1 MEARLVRVE
10 EDRALEA
17 QGRAQALRR
26 VTTLESELAHAEA
39 AREAAGAERA
49 GLERRLSVAEAQKS
63 GLDELARLSM
73 EQCHQAS
80 SRRDNLKST
89 RDETTPEPHHH
100 GPPSLPPSPSPSEQ
114 PLCHWDDAHAHAL
127 RGCRQA
133 VEEKQRA
140 AEQAKAASIEKAA
153 ALSRADA
160 AESRAACAAA
170 ETAAAAAAKAE
181 AGKRAQSE
189 AERAMSLEEEL
200 RAMRV
205 HRFDWLQERA
215 RLNDE
220 VGHLKAS
227 AAAAERQSRA
237 SLAESGAQLERAN
250 AEVAGLRTALYKAE
264 AAQAQLSERAVQHQ
278 EEAAKRTR
286 EVAAVREAARAAA
299 SALTAADARRAA
311 EAAEVAATREGEA
324 LAMLREALG

>member
-1 MEARLVRVE
+1 VFERRFAEESACKEALSTERAALASKLEETETKMEARLVRVE

-49 GLERRLSVAEAQKS
+49 GLARRLSVAEAQKS

-73 EQCHQAS
+73 EQCH
-80 SRRDNLKST
+80 
-89 RDETTPEPHHH
+89 
-100 GPPSLPPSPSPSEQ
+100 
-114 PLCHWDDAHAHAL
+114 
-127 RGCRQA
+127 QA

-181 AGKRAQSE
+181 ADKRAQSE